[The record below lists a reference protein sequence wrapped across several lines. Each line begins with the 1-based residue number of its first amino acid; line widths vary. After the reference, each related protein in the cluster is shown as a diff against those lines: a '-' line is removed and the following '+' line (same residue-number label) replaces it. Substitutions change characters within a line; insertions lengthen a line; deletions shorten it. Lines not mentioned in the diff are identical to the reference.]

1 MIAEQLRALAGTIY
15 TLAFGTSIQPLFR
28 KLDRCAVDGGRAM
41 PDSETSLYLQMAAE
55 ELRRQAAEIDKR
67 RAALTKPERA
77 AS

>member
-1 MIAEQLRALAGTIY
+1 
-15 TLAFGTSIQPLFR
+15 
-28 KLDRCAVDGGRAM
+28 M

-77 AS
+77 AA